1 MKKFIMVDGKKIYI
15 KDKNAEEALEK
26 EEEESVEAEEEVG
39 VEEEEDVKEEIES
52 EAKKVAHD
60 IAKDIISALKKDS
73 SEKANKKVNNLI
85 DDYAGNKVKNLL
97 AKSVIDRKD
106 VEKLTKEEKIVGFY
120 NALVTNNVIALK
132 ALSEGTAAD
141 GGYLFPDEFLAE
153 LIKPLSEETRMR
165 GLVRVIPMKRDVM
178 KIPNLEDGP
187 KVYWTAENET
197 KTTTTAHFGEKTLT
211 VKKMAAILYSSDE
224 LIEDST
230 EIDVVRTIIDLFAEA
245 IGDEED
251 RVITVGNGTTE
262 PTGFS
267 GNITRTVT
275 CAGNLDFDDL
285 IELIYSLPQKYHRN
299 SVMLSNRTN
308 IKELRKLKDND
319 GRYLWNAPIAPGQP
333 ATFYGYPIY
342 ENNWLAEANIVF
354 GDLKRGYYLGDR
366 KRMTVKISQ
375 DTETAFTKDQ
385 TAIRVVSRIAG
396 NIALQDALTEL
407 VSIP

>member
-319 GRYLWNAPIAPGQP
+319 GRYLWNAPIAPGQ
-333 ATFYGYPIY
+333 AARKEHLTK
-342 ENNWLAEANIVF
+342 NI
-354 GDLKRGYYLGDR
+354 KC
-366 KRMTVKISQ
+366 
-375 DTETAFTKDQ
+375 AC
-385 TAIRVVSRIAG
+385 SR
-396 NIALQDALTEL
+396 L
-407 VSIP
+407 